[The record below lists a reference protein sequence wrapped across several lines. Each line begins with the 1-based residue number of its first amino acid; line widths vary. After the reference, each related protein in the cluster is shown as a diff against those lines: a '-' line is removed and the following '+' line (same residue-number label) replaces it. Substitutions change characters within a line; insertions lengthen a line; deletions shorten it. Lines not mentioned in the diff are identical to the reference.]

1 MIDEELWARLEA
13 WEPLVSSG
21 HIVSRAGQDFRQA
34 ADRLKALTAAL
45 RIAADVLA
53 HLDEQ
58 EGDMQ
63 ASVQFAQAE
72 IRAAL
77 EKQPWPMR

>member
-1 MIDEELWARLEA
+1 MSVLAERADLRKLAYEL
-13 WEPLVSSG
+13 
-21 HIVSRAGQDFRQA
+21 A
-34 ADRLKALTAAL
+34 ADNERKDAAL
-45 RIAADVLA
+45 HIAADVLA

-77 EKQPWPMR
+77 EKQP

>member
-1 MIDEELWARLEA
+1 MSVLAERADLRRLA
-13 WEPLVSSG
+13 YAL
-21 HIVSRAGQDFRQA
+21 A
-34 ADRLKALTAAL
+34 AKNERKDAAL

-77 EKQPWPMR
+77 EKKP

>member
-1 MIDEELWARLEA
+1 VVREA
-13 WEPLVSSG
+13 VDPEPV
-21 HIVSRAGQDFRQA
+21 VTD

-72 IRAAL
+72 IRVAL
-77 EKQPWPMR
+77 EKQP